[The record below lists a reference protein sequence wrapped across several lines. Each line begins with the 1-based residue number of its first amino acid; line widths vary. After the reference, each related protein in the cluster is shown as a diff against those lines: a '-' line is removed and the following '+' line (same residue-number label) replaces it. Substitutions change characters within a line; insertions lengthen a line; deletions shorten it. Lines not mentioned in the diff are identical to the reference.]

1 MSILGIIL
9 VIIAALV
16 AWKVTIF
23 FVRVLLVGVVLLGLY
38 LAVGPMLGAG

>member
-9 VIIAALV
+9 IIVAALV

-23 FVRVLLVGVVLLGLY
+23 FVRVLLFGVILVGLY
-38 LAVGPMLGAG
+38 LVIGPLIGAG